1 MSSHA
6 LLQTVE
12 EVVRKCRDMEGSL
25 NDKLQL
31 VADTVRANSPPFAEA
46 VDRVVARLAKS
57 GAGANAP
64 AVGDPMPPFL
74 LPDDTGRLV
83 SLEEL
88 IESGPVALVFNRGH
102 WCPYCRTNTAAL
114 AQVYGQVSA
123 EGGQIVGITPDRQKY
138 TAMLKSAVDAPF
150 PILTDMDN
158 AYAMSLNLV
167 IWVGAEMQE
176 FQERAGVD
184 LRASQ
189 GNDAWLI
196 PIPATFV
203 VGSDGVVKARYVD
216 PDYRKRMAMEDLVQA
231 IRNAR

>member
-1 MSSHA
+1 MSSHSF
-6 LLQTVE
+6 LQTVE
-12 EVVRKCRDMEGSL
+12 DVVRKCRDMDGSL
-25 NDKLQL
+25 NDKLRL
-31 VADTVRANSPPFAEA
+31 VADTVRTNSPPFAEA
-46 VDRVVARLAKS
+46 VDRLVDRLKKT

-64 AVGDPMPPFL
+64 AVGDPMPAFL

-83 SLEEL
+83 SLDEL
-88 IESGPVALVFNRGH
+88 IEGGPVALVFNRGH

-114 AQVYGQVSA
+114 AQAYGQVSA

-138 TAMLKSAVDAPF
+138 AAMLKATAAAAF
-150 PILTDMDN
+150 PILSDIDN

-167 IWVGAEMQE
+167 IWVGAEMQD
-176 FQERAGVD
+176 FQERAGID
-184 LRASQ
+184 LRTSQ

-203 VGSDGVVKARYVD
+203 VGRDGLVKARYVD

-231 IRNAR
+231 MRNAR